1 MVQYQKKFNII
12 ISYKNQHI
20 IHIILFFFIIWLKKK
35 KKKPVLINKEKK
47 KKTIWLKRKKKK
59 KKNTLKDIETIASLG
74 YRRKKEE
81 GTTLSTQT
89 QWRGRG
95 RFGVFPLT
103 LLLSFSPKITPNW
116 GDKILVGLE
125 RKIPRPHQDLS
136 NFPPQLNNPKSP
148 FLSPIFYPPCFH
160 PNQMDPKS
168 IQESLSSV
176 PGWRKTFHQNDTWDI
191 VSLPSKKK
199 KLLLVTTGC
208 ILWRTCWTV
217 LLSIWRLN
225 LFLPFLS
232 FLNCNFIA
240 SLSMLLNIFMS
251 HNWWL

>member
-1 MVQYQKKFNII
+1 M
-12 ISYKNQHI
+12 
-20 IHIILFFFIIWLKKK
+20 
-35 KKKPVLINKEKK
+35 
-47 KKTIWLKRKKKK
+47 
-59 KKNTLKDIETIASLG
+59 KDIEAIASLR

-116 GDKILVGLE
+116 GDKILVGPK
-125 RKIPRPHQDLS
+125 RKYLGPTKI
-136 NFPPQLNNPKSP
+136 SP
-148 FLSPIFYPPCFH
+148 IFHPNQTTQKTLFSPIFYPPCFH

-191 VSLPSKKK
+191 VSLPSRKK

-232 FLNCNFIA
+232 FLNFNFIA
-240 SLSMLLNIFMS
+240 SLSMLLNICMS